1 MKKNQF
7 ILFALSLPIL
17 VPVLLAPA
25 WYFGQL
31 MDASNVAYEVVSWL
45 GMAGL
50 ITGIGM
56 LYVGIPYIMVGFLI
70 YFASKKYPLKTL
82 QKISWVVPPLLAVLM
97 VIGFSMF
104 LTGDAGIIFAYYV
117 LGIGYAYVLLTNILY
132 FALVKTNRL
141 NSDL

>member
-1 MKKNQF
+1 
-7 ILFALSLPIL
+7 
-17 VPVLLAPA
+17 
-25 WYFGQL
+25 
-31 MDASNVAYEVVSWL
+31 
-45 GMAGL
+45 MAGL